1 VSRAVSFTAVMRL
14 TSGKYIVRGVYTAA
28 SYRDGEPAETVVNSI
43 AAPWGADVDEDEI
56 AAREGAQWGCVVTA
70 QWVSAQVDAAIDHA
84 LADEVAA

>member
-43 AAPWGADVDEDEI
+43 AAPWGADVDEGEV
-56 AAREGAQWGCVVTA
+56 AAREAAHWGCDVGEDWVRA
-70 QWVSAQVDAAIDHA
+70 QIDAAIDHA
-84 LADEVAA
+84 LAGEVAA